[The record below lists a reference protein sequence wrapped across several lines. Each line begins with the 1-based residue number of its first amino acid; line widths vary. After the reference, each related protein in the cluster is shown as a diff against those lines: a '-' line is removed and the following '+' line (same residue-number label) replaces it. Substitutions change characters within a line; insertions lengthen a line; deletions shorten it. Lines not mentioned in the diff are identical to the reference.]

1 MLSFKNIQTRDELA
15 FLLRMPIKKL
25 THLLY
30 IKKPENSYIQ
40 FEIPKRSGG
49 VRQICA
55 PDDDLK
61 AIQKVLANKLLRH
74 RNEYW
79 KERGITPNISH
90 AFEPKKGIITNA
102 YIHRN
107 KRFVLNIDLKD
118 FFDSIHFGRVQGYFQ
133 KNENWMFSYE
143 AATVIA
149 QLCCYQGKLP
159 QGAPTSPIISNLICE
174 ILDFRLLQIAK
185 RHMADYTRYADDLTF
200 SSNDKNFL
208 INFKK
213 FYDSINRQIVSS
225 GFAIN
230 EKKTRLQYR
239 DSRQSVTGLIVN
251 KKINVNHN
259 YYKQTRAMAMSL
271 YRNGEFYINGELG
284 SIEQLEG
291 RFAFINQVDKF
302 NNKRGPIY
310 KNPCKYLNG
319 RERQYQQFLFYKY
332 FFAHSKPII
341 VTEGKTDIIYLKA
354 ALMNRCEEYPTL
366 VQRCSDGTFEFKV
379 AFLRRSK
386 RLWYFFDLCID
397 GADSLS
403 KIFELYTGANGKP
416 NYYHKFKDL
425 SQQEPVNPVILMF
438 DNELQ
443 LQKGDSP
450 IKKFIKTCGLGERFK
465 QELSRQCYGKT
476 QSEGKLYVITHKLDD
491 NAKKCEIEDLFDE
504 ATRSHEINGKSLSL
518 SNSYDREKYYGKD
531 VFSKFVYANYEK
543 INFDKF
549 GPTLNALVKVI
560 EESTAQST

>member
-1 MLSFKNIQTRDELA
+1 MLSFKNVQTRDELA
-15 FLLRMPIKKL
+15 FILRMPIQKL

-40 FEIPKRSGG
+40 FKIPKRSGG

-61 AIQKVLANKLLRH
+61 AVQKLLAKKLLSH

-133 KNENWMFSYE
+133 KNENWKFSYE

-208 INFKK
+208 IKFKK
-213 FYDSINRQIVSS
+213 FYDSINQQIVSS
-225 GFAIN
+225 GFSIN

-239 DSRQSVTGLIVN
+239 DSRQSVTGLTVN
-251 KKINVNHN
+251 AKISVDHN

-271 YRNGEFYINGELG
+271 YRNREFYINGELG

-291 RFAFINQVDKF
+291 RFAFINQLDKY
-302 NNKRGPIY
+302 NNKLKPLSESS
-310 KNPCKYLNG
+310 CKDRDYNG
-319 RERQYQQFLFYKY
+319 RERQYQQFLFYRY
-332 FFAHSKPII
+332 FFAHNKPII
-341 VTEGKTDIIYLKA
+341 VTEGKTDIVYLKA
-354 ALMNRCEEYPTL
+354 ALMNRYKEYPAL
-366 VQRCSDGTFEFKV
+366 VQRCPDGTFEFKV
-379 AFLRRSK
+379 AFLKKTK
-386 RLWYFFDLCID
+386 RLRYFFNLSIG
-397 GADSLS
+397 GADTLGN
-403 KIFELYTGANGKP
+403 IFELYVGNKRKQG
-416 NYYHKFKDL
+416 YY
-425 SQQEPVNPVILMF
+425 QQFVKLCSHEQANPVILMF
-438 DNELQ
+438 DNELNI
-443 LQKGDSP
+443 GGSP
-450 IKKFIKTCGLGERFK
+450 IKKFINKFRLGEEFEQK
-465 QELSRQCYGKT
+465 LSEQYYGKT
-476 QSEGKLYVITHKLDD
+476 QSEGKFYITTHKLVGD
-491 NAKKCEIEDLFDE
+491 AKKCEIEDLFDE
-504 ATRSHEINGKSLSL
+504 ATRSHKINGKSLSL
-518 SNSYDREKYYGKD
+518 SDSYDKEKYYGKNT
-531 VFSKFVYANYEK
+531 FSKFVYANFEK
-543 INFDKF
+543 INFDNF
-549 GPTLNALVKVI
+549 GPTLDALAKVI
-560 EESTAQST
+560 EESTA